1 MNIIL
6 LEIIK
11 MEKSIYYNRRSNH
24 DLITGTIA
32 IILSFIHIFTSIG
45 ASHIFVHMYPV
56 PSTYGCRYDYSIY
69 YTIGI
74 ILSIISS
81 LIIIPVFIA
90 LSIMFNRTTTK
101 MIITLNAILSGYV
114 TPIYMI
120 SAYFFRI
127 PQCMKNMEL
136 YSISIYTMCIM
147 NVIYLCMILYID
159 YILQWINESSN
170 DMMVSKEST
179 DIQNVE
185 LLDTK
190 V

>member
-1 MNIIL
+1 
-6 LEIIK
+6 
-11 MEKSIYYNRRSNH
+11 MEKSIYYSRRSYH

-32 IILSFIHIFTSIG
+32 ILLSCVHLLTSIG

-69 YTIGI
+69 YTLGI
-74 ILSIISS
+74 ILCIVSS
-81 LIIIPVFIA
+81 VVTIPIFIV

-101 MIITLNAILSGYV
+101 MIITLDAILSGYV
-114 TPIYMI
+114 APIYMI
-120 SAYFFRI
+120 GAYLFGI
-127 PQCMKNMEL
+127 PQCMKNVEL
-136 YSISIYTMCIM
+136 YSISIYIMCIM

-159 YILQWINESSN
+159 YILEWINESTN
-170 DMMVSKEST
+170 DTMTSRESRDT
-179 DIQNVE
+179 QNVE